1 MVIPIPG
8 SRFFEYFRIREL
20 SILILW
26 KIKIKELL
34 VPIISKIFKSL
45 WFSWKNLV
53 FEWLFDFHSLKNH
66 GYIWKPNLWFFWKF
80 YLWIQR
86 TTLIFIMG
94 MFLFLITMQHWSKLV
109 LGKYHCCLIIWFFK
123 ALSNLGISLR
133 IETKERLI
141 LNISKKSKSKSWL
154 VLGI

>member
-1 MVIPIPG
+1 MVIPLPG

-66 GYIWKPNLWFFWKF
+66 GYIFKTKSLVFLKILLMNPKNHLDIHHG
-80 YLWIQR
+80 L
-86 TTLIFIMG
+86 
-94 MFLFLITMQHWSKLV
+94 FLFLITMQHWSKLV